1 MFLLQVAGAEAVWRC
16 SAERSA
22 CRYSG
27 TDLGLGHCGPDGL
40 ALRAPLIASA
50 CIHARR
56 PRRFWVLPVRLRL
69 ILSTAV
75 KPFATRQTSIACLV
89 WQGQRFCETFQA
101 LGLASESILSDSL
114 GLLPRF
120 VGGVTWVRARS
131 PSSPRRAAPFPHLDT
146 PGTRVCVVF
155 LFGSA
160 SFRACVSSAPQ
171 TKPQVRQT
179 AMIFDISPATL
190 RVRPTLRVSVLNLP
204 DLQLI
209 ENKKGSSGRTRTY
222 NPPVN
227 SRMLCH

>member
-75 KPFATRQTSIACLV
+75 KPFRNTPDFNC
-89 WQGQRFCETFQA
+89 
-101 LGLASESILSDSL
+101 
-114 GLLPRF
+114 LPRL
-120 VGGVTWVRARS
+120 AR
-131 PSSPRRAAPFPHLDT
+131 PA
-146 PGTRVCVVF
+146 F
-155 LFGSA
+155 LRDLSGA
-160 SFRACVSSAPQ
+160 RACV
-171 TKPQVRQT
+171 R
-179 AMIFDISPATL
+179 ID
-190 RVRPTLRVSVLNLP
+190 
-204 DLQLI
+204 
-209 ENKKGSSGRTRTY
+209 
-222 NPPVN
+222 
-227 SRMLCH
+227 

>member
-114 GLLPRF
+114 SFDLAWHVARQEAGDSVRAFLASTRRRVIRHGTPRF
-120 VGGVTWVRARS
+120 HR
-131 PSSPRRAAPFPHLDT
+131 
-146 PGTRVCVVF
+146 C
-155 LFGSA
+155 
-160 SFRACVSSAPQ
+160 
-171 TKPQVRQT
+171 
-179 AMIFDISPATL
+179 
-190 RVRPTLRVSVLNLP
+190 
-204 DLQLI
+204 
-209 ENKKGSSGRTRTY
+209 
-222 NPPVN
+222 
-227 SRMLCH
+227 SRL

>member
-1 MFLLQVAGAEAVWRC
+1 M
-16 SAERSA
+16 
-22 CRYSG
+22 
-27 TDLGLGHCGPDGL
+27 
-40 ALRAPLIASA
+40 ASA

-56 PRRFWVLPVRLRL
+56 RRRCRVLPVRLRL

-89 WQGQRFCETFQA
+89 WQGQRFCETSQA

-114 GLLPRF
+114 DLLPRF